1 MPNFP
6 QYSIIQQRE
15 NTEGKRNKKKVAP
28 NKPKLMLL
36 SGFFFPFGLF
46 FKQKVSKHTRLFSG
60 GHNEYLNGS
69 STALSWLE
77 IIPRHL

>member
-15 NTEGKRNKKKVAP
+15 NTDGKRNKKKVAP

-36 SGFFFPFGLF
+36 SGFFPFGLF
-46 FKQKVSKHTRLFSG
+46 FKQKVSKHTRLFSDG
-60 GHNEYLNGS
+60 YKEYLNGS

-77 IIPRHL
+77 LMPRHL